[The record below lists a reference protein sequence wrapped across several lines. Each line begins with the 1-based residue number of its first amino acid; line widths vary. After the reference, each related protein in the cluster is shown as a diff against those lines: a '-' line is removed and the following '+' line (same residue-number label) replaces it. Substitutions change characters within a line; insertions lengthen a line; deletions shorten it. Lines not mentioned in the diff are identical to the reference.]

1 MIWKLELAMTEPSI
15 PVRQEL
21 HDLPEVPLPDA
32 LWLRVDGGRRQK
44 MRQRKL
50 FAGIASLA
58 LVAVMAT
65 PLLGQLLA
73 DADAGRS
80 EPFAAYQPADGKRDI
95 QADLHALDQ
104 ALQAAYDRGASDAEV
119 APMWVAREALL
130 AGIQST
136 HAASR
141 RDRI

>member
-1 MIWKLELAMTEPSI
+1 MIEPSI
-15 PVRQEL
+15 PLRQEL

-32 LWLRVDGGRRQK
+32 LWLRVETGRRQK
-44 MRQRKL
+44 MRRRKL
-50 FAGIASLA
+50 VTGIASLA
-58 LVAVMAT
+58 LVALMAT
-65 PLLGQLLA
+65 PLLVPLLA
-73 DADAGRS
+73 DADAGRN
-80 EPFAAYQPADGKRDI
+80 ETLVAYQTANGQRDI

-136 HAASR
+136 RAASR

>member
-1 MIWKLELAMTEPSI
+1 MIEPSI
-15 PVRQEL
+15 PLRQEL

-32 LWLRVDGGRRQK
+32 LWLRVETGRRQK
-44 MRQRKL
+44 MRRRKL
-50 FAGIASLA
+50 VTGIASLA
-58 LVAVMAT
+58 LVALMAT
-65 PLLGQLLA
+65 PLLVPLLA
-73 DADAGRS
+73 DADAGRN
-80 EPFAAYQPADGKRDI
+80 EALVAYQTANGQRDI

-136 HAASR
+136 RAASR

>member
-1 MIWKLELAMTEPSI
+1 MTEPCTQL
-15 PVRQEL
+15 RQEL
-21 HDLPEVPLPDA
+21 HALAEIPLPEA
-32 LWLRVDGGRRQK
+32 LWQRVEAGRRQK
-44 MRQRKL
+44 MRRRKL
-50 FAGIASLA
+50 GAGIASLA

-65 PLLGQLLA
+65 PLLVPLLT
-73 DADAGRS
+73 DADAGRGK
-80 EPFAAYQPADGKRDI
+80 PLVADQPANGQRDI
-95 QADLHALDQ
+95 QADLHVLDQ

-136 HAASR
+136 RASSR

>member
-1 MIWKLELAMTEPSI
+1 MTEPSL

-32 LWLRVDGGRRQK
+32 LWQRVDSGRRQK
-44 MRQRKL
+44 MRRRK
-50 FAGIASLA
+50 FFTGIASLA
-58 LVAVMAT
+58 LVGVMAM
-65 PLLGQLLA
+65 PLLGQLLT

-80 EPFAAYQPADGKRDI
+80 QPFVAYQPANGKRDI
-95 QADLHALDQ
+95 RADLHALDQ

-130 AGIQST
+130 AGIPSSR
-136 HAASR
+136 AASP
-141 RDRI
+141 RDQI